1 MEHLHRE
8 HVGHTDLY
16 HPPTHVAKHLI
27 AHAIR
32 NIPNKQKLLAKLYP
46 KQQNILG
53 PLKPHEYNSSGKLQ
67 MAYY

>member
-1 MEHLHRE
+1 MQHSAHPSE
-8 HVGHTDLY
+8 VDNY

-27 AHAIR
+27 LQAIR
-32 NIPNKQKLLAKLYP
+32 NIPNKHVLLEKIFP
-46 KQQNILG
+46 KELNLLG